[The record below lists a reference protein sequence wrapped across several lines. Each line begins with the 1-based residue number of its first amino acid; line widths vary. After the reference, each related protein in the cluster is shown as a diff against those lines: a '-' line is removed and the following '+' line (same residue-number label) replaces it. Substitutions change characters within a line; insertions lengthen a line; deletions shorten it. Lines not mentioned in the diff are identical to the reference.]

1 MEEIHRS
8 PFFPSLGASDTEFCR
23 FIWSKTE
30 QAIKYNQ
37 AASNLGRFDV
47 YLMLIG
53 YESLLSPLLSLTV
66 LHGNIVKSHNINNIY
81 FN

>member
-8 PFFPSLGASDTEFCR
+8 PFFPSLRDSDTELCR

-37 AASNLGRFDV
+37 AANDLGRFDA
-47 YLMLIG
+47 YLMLNG
-53 YESLLSPLLSLTV
+53 YDSLLSPLLSLAV
-66 LHGNIVKSHNINNIY
+66 LLSHIVKSHNINNIS